1 MTPGLGRWSPVR
13 DALRLSEEMNRLFDP
28 RYAAEG
34 ENLANT
40 WVPPV
45 DIYEDAEG
53 VTVRAELPGM
63 SAADIDVRIEDQ
75 TLTLK
80 GERRLKDED
89 KRDQYRRIERWY
101 GAFSRSFTLPTSVDT
116 DRVKAESKD
125 GVLTVFLPR
134 REETKP
140 RQIRVSVQ

>member
-1 MTPGLGRWSPVR
+1 MTTLGRWTP
-13 DALRLSEEMNRLFDP
+13 LREAMRLHEEMNRLFDP
-28 RYAAEG
+28 RGMLEN

-45 DIYEDAEG
+45 DIYEDADG
-53 VTVRAELPGM
+53 VTVRAELPGLT
-63 SAADIDVRIEDQ
+63 AGDIDVRIENQ

-80 GERRLKDED
+80 GERKLDHGD
-89 KRDQYRRIERWY
+89 QRDNYRRIERWY
-101 GAFSRSFTLPTSVDT
+101 GTFSRSFALPSTVDA
-116 DRVKAESKD
+116 DKVRAESKN

-140 RQIRVSVQ
+140 KQIRVTVQ